1 MSHVSIVYCKPCGY
15 EKRATDTAAAL
26 RARLKLDV
34 NLIPGKGGI
43 FEVRGGDQVVAKR
56 AQKHFPDNEE
66 IVAAVSSALRAWL
79 PGCDQEAIST
89 FMAGCRARARLAR
102 EPVPAAGTFSI

>member
-1 MSHVSIVYCKPCGY
+1 MSNVSIVYCKPCGY

-43 FEVRGGDQVVAKR
+43 FEVRVGD
-56 AQKHFPDNEE
+56 
-66 IVAAVSSALRAWL
+66 
-79 PGCDQEAIST
+79 
-89 FMAGCRARARLAR
+89 
-102 EPVPAAGTFSI
+102 